1 MSASNF
7 YRAFEDRY
15 RGSRELIRSRLQVYN
30 PFIAPL
36 LELHHPAAAIDL
48 GCGRGEWLELLQDT
62 GFQAH
67 GVDMDAGM
75 LASCVQRG
83 LSVSQEDAV
92 THLRQLDD
100 ESQSIVSGF
109 HLVEHVPFH
118 VLETLVA
125 EALRVLRPGGLL
137 ILETPNPENLVV
149 GTHSFYLDPTHQRP
163 IPPLLLAFV
172 VSHMGFERL
181 HTLRLQE
188 APDLHEDVQVSLMT
202 VLEGVS
208 PDYAVVAQ
216 KTGPAELMNP
226 LNSAFSAPYGITLH
240 ELAGRYD
247 DQIKQ
252 RFAGFKQSVSGLDQ
266 HFSALEQR
274 LEAFMSQTK
283 QQLDAANHA
292 AQMHMAQTSEAMK
305 AMSASLNAAQTECN
319 ALRES
324 WSWRVTAPLRMA
336 ASPALRIVKPLRNAA
351 NFTIRHGIEVFHRP
365 LSRLMSLVLRD
376 TERSDRLNHWLMK
389 HVPALHGQLRA
400 VARRADLVPER
411 YVESIEAD
419 TPVTFNSLST
429 RAREIHSHIQT
440 AFGDPH

>member
-15 RGSRELIRSRLQVYN
+15 RGSRELIRSRLEVYQ
-30 PFIAPL
+30 PFITPL
-36 LELHHPAAAIDL
+36 LELHRPAAAIDL

-67 GVDMDAGM
+67 GVDMDTGM
-75 LASCVQRG
+75 LASCVKRG
-83 LSVSQEDAV
+83 LSVSLADAV

-100 ESQSIVSGF
+100 ASQSIVSGF

-172 VSHMGFERL
+172 VSHVGFERM
-181 HTLRLQE
+181 HILRLQE
-188 APDLHEDVQVSLMT
+188 ASELHRGVDVSLMS
-202 VLEGVS
+202 VLDGVS

-216 KTGPAELMNP
+216 KAGPAALMSP
-226 LNSAFSAPYGITLH
+226 LNSAFSVPYGITLH

-247 DQIKQ
+247 DQVKQ
-252 RFAGFKQSVSGLDQ
+252 RFAGFEQSVSGLDQ
-266 HFSALEQR
+266 HFGALEQR
-274 LEAFMSQTK
+274 LETFMSQTK
-283 QQLDAANHA
+283 QQLDAADHA
-292 AQMHMAQTSEAMK
+292 AQTHMAQTSEAMK
-305 AMSASLNAAQTECN
+305 AMSASLHAAQTECK

-336 ASPALRIVKPLRNAA
+336 AGLALHIAKPLRNAA

-376 TERSDRLNHWLMK
+376 TERSDRLNQWLMK
-389 HVPALHGQLRA
+389 HFPALHGQLRT

-411 YVESIEAD
+411 HAEPIVSD
-419 TPVTFNSLST
+419 SPVTFNSLSI